1 MLYLVCA
8 IGVLSRTYFELKLAW
23 KHSRVAPHEGILC
36 AQASVTSTMF
46 RKSIV
51 LLVAAA
57 ASASATVLSSDARQ
71 FGSVAFAAPALRAWT
86 VAKTRSTFATAPVLP
101 EGVAA
106 RIPVAS
112 DVSMMAG
119 RRNLKKEKR
128 ARNEF
133 YARQFRKAARPR
145 FARGPSAS
153 DRAAKEEDDG
163 KWLEQIYGQ
172 HSIYRRDTGAGPQAV
187 ATKPEA
193 VSEPET
199 LAKTTPAQSD
209 KGESAGAR
217 ELSIAA

>member
-1 MLYLVCA
+1 
-8 IGVLSRTYFELKLAW
+8 
-23 KHSRVAPHEGILC
+23 
-36 AQASVTSTMF
+36 MF

-57 ASASATVLSSDARQ
+57 ASTSATLLSSDARPL
-71 FGSVAFAAPALRAWT
+71 GTVAFAAPALRAWT
-86 VAKTRSTFATAPVLP
+86 VAETRSTFATAPVLP
-101 EGVAA
+101 EGVTA
-106 RIPVAS
+106 RAPVAS

-133 YARQFRKAARPR
+133 YARQFRKAARTK
-145 FARGPSAS
+145 FARGPSSS

-193 VSEPET
+193 MSEPDN
-199 LAKTTPAQSD
+199 LAKTTPAKSD
-209 KGESAGAR
+209 KSESAGAR